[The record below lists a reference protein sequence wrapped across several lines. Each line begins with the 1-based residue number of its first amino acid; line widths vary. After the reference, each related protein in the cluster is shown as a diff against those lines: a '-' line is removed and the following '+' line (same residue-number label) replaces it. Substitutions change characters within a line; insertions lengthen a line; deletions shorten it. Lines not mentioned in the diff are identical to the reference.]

1 MGEVNYGGYSNPTL
15 DDLIGR
21 IGIETDQ
28 EKRDGMIHDAALIL
42 QHELPTIPLHQQV
55 IVWAA
60 KENVELVQ
68 QPTNAFPYRYVT
80 VK

>member
-1 MGEVNYGGYSNPTL
+1 MTEK
-15 DDLIGR
+15 

-28 EKRDGMIHDAALIL
+28 AKRDAMINQSIEIL
-42 QHELPTIPLHQQV
+42 QKDVPTLPLHQQV

-60 KENVELVQ
+60 KNNIDLA
-68 QPTNAFPYRYVT
+68 QPADNFFPYRFIH